1 MEMMSS
7 RQETFIGLMT
17 MKTIDD
23 NKQKICERQILIIIT
38 GFSCETLNDIHYSR
52 KDLKYNTFNGTYCI
66 LLLGGVYL

>member
-17 MKTIDD
+17 MKAIDD
-23 NKQKICERQILIIIT
+23 NKQKICEKQILIIIT

-52 KDLKYNTFNGTYCI
+52 KDLK
-66 LLLGGVYL
+66 